1 MKGEVMKG
9 LLFSEP
15 MVKAWMEGR
24 KSVTRRIV
32 KLPPDFHPVYAASA
46 NMEDPPVW
54 FDFVDEGGMLRRT
67 KAPYRSGETVYIKE
81 TWRVGAWG
89 ENDNMI
95 AVDYKAD
102 GYCRKEWIFLGFT
115 DDAEAQ
121 FYKLWQQSTDD
132 AEKVY
137 GRQEK
142 YKWNPGE
149 SPCRWRSPRFMPE
162 WASRS
167 KALIVSVRPERVQ
180 SITPEEVKRE
190 GFVVRD
196 FAGIGVL
203 ALLGLTP
210 ETYMES
216 VAMQEFQ
223 SLWETLH
230 PGSREK
236 NDWVWRI
243 ELEKI

>member
-1 MKGEVMKG
+1 MKG

-24 KSVTRRIV
+24 KSVTRRLVKVSSEWEPGYTHCVGDVIQDVHFYGPDGDCIV
-32 KLPPDFHPVYAASA
+32 KPPYLP
-46 NMEDPPVW
+46 
-54 FDFVDEGGMLRRT
+54 
-67 KAPYRSGETVYIKE
+67 GETVYIKE
-81 TWRVGAWG
+81 AWAYH
-89 ENDNMI
+89 DPL
-95 AVDYKAD
+95 
-102 GYCRKEWIFLGFT
+102 F
-115 DDAEAQ
+115 DDDKAEA
-121 FYKLWQQSTDD
+121 FHVAALIDPSRIIYRAS
-132 AEKVY
+132 
-137 GRQEK
+137 
-142 YKWNPGE
+142 
-149 SPCRWRSPRFMPE
+149 SPEYLKRRWRSPRFMPE

>member
-1 MKGEVMKG
+1 MGKRQLQQGSEVRQTIPAVANNLRREKMKG
-9 LLFSEP
+9 LAFSEE
-15 MVKAWMEGR
+15 MMRAWLDGR
-24 KSVTRRIV
+24 KSITRR
-32 KLPPDFHPVYAASA
+32 LLNPQPDKVEAGVAFC
-46 NMEDPPVW
+46 
-54 FDFVDEGGMLRRT
+54 EGRAISP
-67 KAPYRSGETVYIKE
+67 KYKPGESIYIKE
-81 TWRVGAWG
+81 TWCPGPVLGAGSEKWCG
-89 ENDNMI
+89 S
-95 AVDYKAD
+95 AVLYKA
-102 GYCRKEWIFLGFT
+102 T
-115 DDAEAQ
+115 DTEISA
-121 FYKLWQQSTDD
+121 S
-132 AEKVY
+132 
-137 GRQEK
+137 
-142 YKWNPGE
+142 
-149 SPCRWRSPRFMPE
+149 WRSPRFMPE

>member
-1 MKGEVMKG
+1 MKG
-9 LLFSEP
+9 LSFSEP
-15 MVKAWMEGR
+15 MVKAWLDGR
-24 KSVTRRIV
+24 KTVTRRIMKPQPV
-32 KLPPDFHPVYAASA
+32 EGSECGGMNVYGQAIFYPPD
-46 NMEDPPVW
+46 NKEDT
-54 FDFVDEGGMLRRT
+54 DDSCLRNPRYS
-67 KAPYRSGETVYIKE
+67 PSNVVYIKE

-102 GYCRKEWIFLGFT
+102 GFCRKEWIFLGFT
-115 DDAEAQ
+115 DERESQ

-132 AEKVY
+132 AQKKY
-137 GRQEK
+137 GIQER

-167 KALIVSVRPERVQ
+167 KAKIISVRPERVQ
-180 SITPEEVKRE
+180 EITEEDARRE
-190 GFVVRD
+190 GIVDGGCLNCGNSEPCGCKDPEPDARD
-196 FAGIGVL
+196 AFIW
-203 ALLGLTP
+203 
-210 ETYMES
+210 
-216 VAMQEFQ
+216 
-223 SLWETLH
+223 LWKTLH
-230 PGSREK
+230 PGSWER